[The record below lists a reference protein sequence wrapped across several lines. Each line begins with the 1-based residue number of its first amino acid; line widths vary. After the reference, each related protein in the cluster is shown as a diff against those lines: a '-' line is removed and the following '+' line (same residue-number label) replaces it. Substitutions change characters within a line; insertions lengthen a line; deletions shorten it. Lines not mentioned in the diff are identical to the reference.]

1 MSDKTPLERDIERF
15 EMFRIPVSIK
25 IVIVLLIV
33 GLTIT
38 GLHAVNLQRK
48 LSDKNEETMFIKNT
62 LQKEKLELIGEIKRL
77 KAEAEAAA
85 INQANIT
92 ENNVLDSQPQS

>member
-1 MSDKTPLERDIERF
+1 MSEKTALERDIERN
-15 EMFRIPVSIK
+15 EMFSIPVSIK
-25 IVIVLLIV
+25 ILIFLLI
-33 GLTIT
+33 GALTVT
-38 GLHAVNLQRK
+38 GVYSVK
-48 LSDKNEETMFIKNT
+48 LRRQLEKKHQETVSMQNS

-92 ENNVLDSQPQS
+92 ENNILDSQPQS

>member
-1 MSDKTPLERDIERF
+1 MSDKTPLERDIERY
-15 EMFRIPVSIK
+15 EMFRIPVSVK
-25 IVIVLLIV
+25 ILIVLLIG

-38 GLHAVNLQRK
+38 GLYSVNLQQK
-48 LSDKNEETMFIKNT
+48 LSKKNQETAFIKNT

-92 ENNVLDSQPQS
+92 ENKTLDSQPQS